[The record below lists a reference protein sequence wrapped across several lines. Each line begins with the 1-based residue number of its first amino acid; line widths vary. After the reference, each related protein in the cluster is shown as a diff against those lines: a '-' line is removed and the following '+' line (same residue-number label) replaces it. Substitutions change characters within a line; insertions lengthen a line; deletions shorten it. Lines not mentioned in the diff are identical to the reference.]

1 MNARKLLGAATVT
14 LAVVV
19 SAATVPAA
27 AGATTDGGTAADP
40 AASTAAAAS
49 DDGGAVVGP
58 LNGGFEEG
66 APGTAIPG
74 WTVRGGSVGGAE
86 VVTEPVFSGAHA
98 ARLLDPE
105 DTRSYGLMS
114 DRFAVSAGHAYRAS
128 LQALV
133 ESGAPTVYL
142 YFYDA
147 AGQQVDVE
155 FRHFTAQPVGE
166 WAPLTLDVTAPEGAV
181 SAAVY
186 VYSTIPRVTSV
197 VVDDVAVTHEHGP
210 LDITDLGPA
219 FYSPNAR
226 MAETDVLADG
236 TPVAY
241 VFSDGQ
247 PVSFNVV
254 DLRTGELI
262 DSHDMDGYSIA
273 ASIEVADDDT
283 VYFSVRGPNDGT
295 LWSYDPQ
302 DRQVE
307 KLASRIAGEA
317 LLRNLV
323 VDGDTLYGS
332 TYPNAKVYSYDLTT
346 GEVRDYGSVTDDG
359 AYAWGLDLVDGEL
372 WVGTG
377 TVPHLMRLDPATGEL
392 NELALP
398 PAVVEQADFINRVEQ
413 HRDLVFIS
421 YSPAGEDNTAVYDL
435 STEQW
440 LDPFDEVTSQWSE
453 AEQDGRMFYSSGS
466 GVHAFDLATRTTQ
479 DIGWAA
485 GSLTAELDGTN
496 DLSLL
501 PIGTPEFPGETL
513 VGVRVD
519 GRLWRFDPAT
529 GAGDVL
535 TPGIMGAPATVH
547 SVGHGADGDIYFGA
561 YLSAGVM
568 ARVDTDTGTVE
579 QLTGPKQADSIVA
592 HHNRTIVGTYPGA
605 DFYAAKANK
614 PWEWGTNP
622 SFLFG
627 LGRSGAHGQDRPM
640 TMVSAGGRV
649 AAGTVPNYG
658 ELGGALT
665 LFNPS
670 SGKFDV
676 FRNVVPDQSVTTL
689 AYRDGL
695 IIGGTSIHGGL
706 SSTPTQTEAELFVW
720 DAGKD
725 ELVTSQVVVEG
736 AEVIHA
742 LAFDATDRLWGLAG
756 NGVLF
761 EYDLA
766 TNEVVRR
773 VQTPARA
780 GNTWGRLS
788 ELYLHPDGRLYGNA
802 DGRLFRFDP
811 DTEHFTT
818 LVTGSAR
825 NSAVAP
831 DGSIYF
837 ADETNIY
844 RLQP

>member
-1 MNARKLLGAATVT
+1 MNTRKLLGAVT
-14 LAVVV
+14 AALAVVV

-27 AGATTDGGTAADP
+27 VGATTP
-40 AASTAAAAS
+40 AAGEAAELA
-49 DDGGAVVGP
+49 DGAVVGP
-58 LNGGFEEG
+58 LNGGFEDG
-66 APGTAIPG
+66 TPGTAIPG
-74 WTVRGGSVGGAE
+74 WTVRGGTVGGAE
-86 VVTEPVFSGAHA
+86 VVTDPVFSGAQA
-98 ARLLDPE
+98 ARLVDPE

-114 DRFAVSAGHAYRAS
+114 DRFAVAAGHAYQVS

-147 AGQQVDVE
+147 AGTQVGVE
-155 FRHFTAQPVGE
+155 WTHFTAQPVGE
-166 WAPLTLDVTAPEGAV
+166 WAPLAVDATAPEGAV
-181 SAAVY
+181 SAAAY
-186 VYSTIPRVTSV
+186 VYSTIPRMTSV
-197 VVDDVAVTHEHGP
+197 VVDDVVVTHEHGP
-210 LDITDLGPA
+210 LDVTDLGPA

-226 MAETDVLADG
+226 IAETDVLADG

-247 PVSFNVV
+247 PVSLNVV
-254 DLRTGELI
+254 DLRTGELL
-262 DSHDMDGYSIA
+262 DSHDMTGYSV
-273 ASIEVADDDT
+273 ASAIEVAEDDT
-283 VYFSVRGPNDGT
+283 VYFSVRAPNDGS

-317 LLRNLV
+317 LLRNFV
-323 VDGDTLYGS
+323 IDGNTLYGS

-359 AYAWGLDLVDGEL
+359 DYAWGFDLVDGEL

-377 TVPHLMRLDPATGEL
+377 TTPHLFRLDPVTGERV
-392 NELALP
+392 EVPLP
-398 PAVVEQADFINRVEQ
+398 PAVAEEADFITRVEQ
-413 HRDLVFIS
+413 HGDLVLIS

-435 STEQW
+435 TTGQW
-440 LDPFDEVTSQWSE
+440 LDPFAEVTGQWSE
-453 AEQDGRMFYSSGS
+453 TELDGRMFYTSAS

-485 GSLTAELDGTN
+485 GPLAAELEGTN

-501 PIGTPEFPGETL
+501 PIGTAELPGQAL

-519 GRLWRFDPAT
+519 GRVWRYDPAT
-529 GAGDVL
+529 GTGDVL
-535 TPGIMGAPATVH
+535 TPGIKGAPATVH

-568 ARVDTDTGTVE
+568 ARVDTDAGTVE

-592 HHNRTIVGTYPGA
+592 HHNRTVVGSYPGA
-605 DFYAAKANK
+605 DFHVAKPNE

-622 SFLFG
+622 SFLLG
-627 LGRSGAHGQDRPM
+627 LGRSGTYGQDRPL

-665 LFNPS
+665 FFNTD
-670 SGKFDV
+670 SGRSDV
-676 FRNVVPDQSVTTL
+676 FRNVVQDQSVVAL

-695 IIGGTSIHGGL
+695 VIGGTSIHGGL
-706 SSTPTQTEAELFVW
+706 SSTPTQTQAELFVW
-720 DAGKD
+720 DAEED
-725 ELVTSQVVVEG
+725 RLVTSQVVVEG

-742 LAFDATDRLWGLAG
+742 LAFDADGRLWGLAG

-761 EYDLA
+761 EYDLT

-811 DTEHFTT
+811 DTERFTT
-818 LVTGSAR
+818 LITGSAR

-837 ADETNIY
+837 ADETNVY
-844 RLQP
+844 RLHPEGDR

>member
-1 MNARKLLGAATVT
+1 MNARKLFGAATAA

-19 SAATVPAA
+19 SVATVPAA
-27 AGATTDGGTAADP
+27 AGATVADGGTAAADP
-40 AASTAAAAS
+40 AVAAAAA
-49 DDGGAVVGP
+49 DDGAVVGP
-58 LNGGFEEG
+58 LNGGFEDG
-66 APGTAIPG
+66 APGTVIPG
-74 WTVRGGSVGGAE
+74 WTVRGGTVGGAE
-86 VVTEPVFSGAHA
+86 VVTDPVFSGGQA
-98 ARLLDPE
+98 ARLLDPD

-114 DRFAVSAGHAYRAS
+114 ERFAVAAGHAYQVT

-133 ESGAPTVYL
+133 EAGAPTVYL

-147 AGQQVDVE
+147 AGAQLDVE
-155 FRHFTAQPVGE
+155 WTHFTAQPVEE
-166 WAPLTLDVTAPEGAV
+166 WAPLAVEATAPEGAV

-197 VVDDVAVTHEHGP
+197 VVDDVVVTHEHGP

-219 FYSPNAR
+219 FYSPNVR

-262 DSHDMDGYSIA
+262 DSQDMTGYSIA
-273 ASIEVADDDT
+273 ASIEVAEDDT

-302 DRQVE
+302 ERQVE
-307 KLASRIAGEA
+307 KLAGRIAGEA

-323 VDGDTLYGS
+323 VDGDMLYGS
-332 TYPNAKVYSYDLTT
+332 TYPNAKVYSYDLAT
-346 GEVRDYGSVTDDG
+346 GEIRDYGSVTDDG

-392 NELALP
+392 DELALP
-398 PAVVEQADFINRVEQ
+398 PAVAEQADFINRVEQ
-413 HRDLVFIS
+413 HGDLVLIS

-435 STEQW
+435 AAEQW

-453 AEQDGRMFYSSGS
+453 AELDGRMFWTSGS

-479 DIGWAA
+479 DIGWADGPLA
-485 GSLTAELDGTN
+485 AELEGTN

-501 PIGTPEFPGETL
+501 PIGTAEFPGQAL

-519 GRLWRFDPAT
+519 GRLWRYDPAT
-529 GAGDVL
+529 GTGDVL
-535 TPGIMGAPATVH
+535 TPGIKGAPATVH

-568 ARVDTDTGTVE
+568 ARVDTGTGTVE
-579 QLTGPKQADSIVA
+579 QLTGPKQADSFVA
-592 HHNRTIVGTYPGA
+592 HHNRTVVGTYPGA
-605 DFYAAKANK
+605 DFYVAKANE

-622 SFLFG
+622 SFLLG
-627 LGRSGAHGQDRPM
+627 LGRSGAYAQDRPL

-695 IIGGTSIHGGL
+695 IVGGTSIHGGL

-720 DAGKD
+720 DADKD

-742 LAFDATDRLWGLAG
+742 LAFDAAGRLWGLAG

-802 DGRLFRFDP
+802 DGRLFRFHP
-811 DTEHFTT
+811 DTGHFTT

-825 NSAVAP
+825 NSAAAP

-837 ADETNIY
+837 ADSTNVY
-844 RLQP
+844 RLNP